1 MGKRTPGLNRS
12 RIRIVSADLPGSLNR
27 LAQKNI
33 AVSEIDFIS
42 PVECIASVL
51 SKDYPLLCSVLEPRG
66 DGIRLLKNDILHT
79 IGNRAGRHPLLLV
92 WICFFLIAGIMLP
105 KFVLFIEVTGNQRI
119 SAEKILYSAENSGLF
134 CGAARKTVRSE
145 KIKNSILAQIPELK
159 WVGVNTRGCAA
170 EIMVEEKLPDV
181 QPDKDYPGNVVAAQ
195 SGQVVSCVAKS
206 GSLCCEPGDYV
217 QMGQTLISGSQDVG
231 GTVLSGKAEGE
242 IFAYTQHPISSR
254 IPSEVIWVSANSP
267 VHRRYRLIFPK
278 FKIKLYISSGILGS
292 DCGRMYKQYY
302 IRLPGG
308 FTLPF
313 GLEAEAVTDYCLESG
328 ERSQEEAL
336 EEMLHVSG
344 LAVQQDMIAG
354 KILSQQSIVG
364 CEENRYDLE
373 GSFSCYEM
381 IGRLQIQE
389 IEEFYEYNRRE
400 NG

>member
-1 MGKRTPGLNRS
+1 MGKRTLRIDRS
-12 RIRIVSADLPGSLNR
+12 RIGIVSADLPGSLNR
-27 LAQKNI
+27 LAKKSI
-33 AVSEIDFIS
+33 SVSEIDFIS
-42 PVECIASVL
+42 PVECTVSIP
-51 SKDYPLLCSVLEPRG
+51 SKDFHLVCSILEPRG
-66 DGIRLLKNDILHT
+66 DGIRLLKKDILHT
-79 IGNRAGRHPLLLV
+79 MRNKTGRHPLFLAG
-92 WICFFLIAGIMLP
+92 ICAFLIAGMMLP
-105 KFVLFIEVTGNQRI
+105 KFVLFIEVTGNHKI
-119 SAEKILYSAENSGLF
+119 SSEKILYAAESSGLS
-134 CGAARKTVRSE
+134 CGAARKRVRSE

-170 EIMVEEKLPDV
+170 QIMVEEKLPDV

-195 SGQVVSCVAKS
+195 SGQVVSCIAKS

-231 GTVLSGKAEGE
+231 GTILSGKAEGE
-242 IFAYTQHPISSR
+242 IFAYTQHPISSI
-254 IPSEVIWVSANSP
+254 IPSKVMWVSANSP
-267 VHRRYRLIFPK
+267 AHRRYRLIFPK

-308 FTLPF
+308 FVLPF
-313 GLEAEAVTDYCLESG
+313 GLEAETVTDYRPDSG

-354 KILSQQSIVG
+354 KILSQQTIVG

-381 IGRLQIQE
+381 IGRLQVQE